1 VQYDD
6 FVCFGWLVLNRLVSK
21 RACLLHRD
29 LPPKSQHQDLLDN
42 QMKTDINT
50 KAILLNSV
58 PRSIHMVEEIADLLT
73 EYVYD
78 LVGDGLR
85 TVVIVRDNDHEIRY
99 LKDDLQREYSKEA
112 TRRDCRNFPP
122 RKSVSIARTGSS
134 TPVGERRALIDYHE
148 NACVIQIPYSESETI
163 LISVSRDAGRDLIEF
178 IESCREIVRE
188 QS

>member
-1 VQYDD
+1 
-6 FVCFGWLVLNRLVSK
+6 
-21 RACLLHRD
+21 
-29 LPPKSQHQDLLDN
+29 
-42 QMKTDINT
+42 MKTDINT

-112 TRRDCRNFPP
+112 YAEIVETFRLENPFLSP
-122 RKSVSIARTGSS
+122 ALEG

>member
-1 VQYDD
+1 MWPYVRYGSAAVLNGIGNLLNTEDECSTTT

-112 TRRDCRNFPP
+112 Y
-122 RKSVSIARTGSS
+122 A
-134 TPVGERRALIDYHE
+134 
-148 NACVIQIPYSESETI
+148 
-163 LISVSRDAGRDLIEF
+163 
-178 IESCREIVRE
+178 EIVETFRLENPFLSPALEGTPGRGTTRPYRLSRE
-188 QS
+188 RVRDSDSVF